1 MDQEENNYRNVIGL
15 ASELHTHINAIL
27 SGEGFIDFL
36 TIIFERELGQS
47 KEEMSVIITSKN
59 QEEIRIPLYLKEERD
74 NETIYKPN
82 PTLIKLLAQDN
93 KTPFAEDII
102 IEVRNKS
109 YEIKNDNYMD
119 LYIRR
124 NNIIEDLIKELII
137 FKIIGK
143 QPQKKEALINF
154 IVDTYIDTYIERV
167 EKIKIDSNH
176 RYLVRKIKQEIN
188 QKAKKLEPVYIS
200 FMKKND
206 INIDTEIKRLE
217 DKIKELDDF
226 SEDNKKNTIYKLKKI
241 AEEIKEQPNIS
252 KREIKERIADTLKE
266 GYLYEIKQELKRYL
280 EIRRVQLKSE
290 LENEYKNKSINNHE
304 LINDI
309 VRNIINGLN
318 NYFNFSIEENMFL
331 LLPNYEEK
339 KFEVYNEIYM
349 VYIKKIL
356 EEMVTKGKVK
366 YAEISTRNP
375 GKVPAWPDIK
385 LPIVYF
391 FLFQFPHDYG
401 IDKLIEEYVKT
412 DSRFIGI
419 DFAGAELDVKKEE
432 VTKRLEELFKRLEQ
446 KNLERKMKGQS
457 RKKLSVLR
465 IHAAEFIGMN
475 NNALNYLR
483 GIDGLSPK
491 RKELLPEIRI
501 GHGIKLPVDK
511 KDREEYIKLL
521 KEYDVTIEIN
531 PSSNYLLK
539 NISGY
544 HELAK
549 VIHFYLSNG
558 INLVISTDGQ
568 GVYSTNL
575 KNEFEKIEE
584 IIDKLV
590 RYLVITELVKMNKN
604 REENNKWTP
613 EEIKEAADMIVK
625 EMTGDIVF
633 SNNDKA
639 YHLSNN
645 ENKLKRILAFQK
657 SIYYIYQ
664 NSFDD
669 IEDIK
674 EKEAIKEKIGK
685 KNDNIDSINYK
696 FPKEETGK
704 SENANGEKSKL
715 NGAYLAWWKSKNIE
729 KGLSEQ
735 EKALAEAMN
744 SLLEESN
751 ENNDSSN
758 KGKKH

>member
-1 MDQEENNYRNVIGL
+1 MGPEEYYSINAIGL

-36 TIIFERELGQS
+36 AIIFERELGQS

-59 QEEIRIPLYLKEERD
+59 KEEIRIPLYIKEEKD
-74 NETIYKPN
+74 NETIYTRN

-93 KTPFAEDII
+93 NKPFGDDII
-102 IEVRNKS
+102 IEVGNRS
-109 YEIKNDNYMD
+109 YEINNDNYMD

-143 QPQKKEALINF
+143 QPKKKEALINF

-206 INIDTEIKRLE
+206 INLDTEIKRLE
-217 DKIKELDDF
+217 DKINELDDF
-226 SEDNKKNTIYKLKKI
+226 SEDNKKNIIYKLKKI

-290 LENEYKNKSINNHE
+290 LENKYKNKSINNHE

-318 NYFNFSIEENMFL
+318 KYFNFSIEENMFL

-339 KFEVYNEIYM
+339 KFEVYNEVYM

-356 EEMVTKGKVK
+356 DEMVTKGKVK

-375 GKVPAWPDIK
+375 DKVPAWPDIK
-385 LPIVYF
+385 LPIVYYY
-391 FLFQFPHDYG
+391 LFQFPHDYG
-401 IDKLIEEYVKT
+401 IDKTIEEYVKT
-412 DSRFIGI
+412 DRRFIGI
-419 DFAGAELDVKKEE
+419 DFAGTELAVNPQE
-432 VTKRLEELFKRLEQ
+432 VTMRLEALFEKLIEANEKRHDNGEPI
-446 KNLERKMKGQS
+446 KEI
-457 RKKLSVLR
+457 SVLR
-465 IHAAEFIGMN
+465 IHAAEFAGMN

-501 GHGIKLPVDK
+501 GHGIKLPAEQ
-511 KDREEYIKLL
+511 KDREEYIRLL
-521 KEYDVTIEIN
+521 KKYDVTIEIN
-531 PSSNYLLK
+531 PSSNFLLK
-539 NISGY
+539 NISNY

-549 VIHFYLSNG
+549 TIHFYLSNG
-558 INLVISTDGQ
+558 IKLVVSTDGQ
-568 GVYSTNL
+568 GIYGTDL
-575 KNEFEKIEE
+575 QQEFQKTKK
-584 IIDKLV
+584 IIDKFV
-590 RYLVITELVKMNKN
+590 RYLVLTELVKMNNN
-604 REENNKWTP
+604 RWAPK
-613 EEIKEAADMIVK
+613 EIKEAADMIVR
-625 EMTGDIVF
+625 EMTGSIVF
-633 SNNDKA
+633 TNNDKA
-639 YHLSNN
+639 YHLLNDN
-645 ENKLKRILAFQK
+645 KKLKRILAFQK
-657 SIYYIYQ
+657 SIYYIHQ

-674 EKEAIKEKIGK
+674 EKEALKEKLGK
-685 KNDNIDSINYK
+685 KNNNIDSIHYK
-696 FPKEETGK
+696 FPKEETRK
-704 SENANGEKSKL
+704 SENANDEKSKP
-715 NGAYLAWWKSKNIE
+715 NAAYLAWWKSKNIE
-729 KGLSEQ
+729 EGLSAQ
-735 EKALAEAMN
+735 EKALAEAIN
-744 SLLEESN
+744 SLLEEPN
-751 ENNDSSN
+751 ENDDSSN